1 MKLRSWSSPSPTP
14 FHPGA
19 PHAPILPRSQCPLTC
34 SEFGPSKME
43 TLFSFRM
50 VFLEVASAPPCT
62 CRISVPASKKH
73 GGLEMVRLTLH
84 KRSIEPQIMSP
95 KNTRISNG
103 NFQRSKEISNGQTWG
118 EHPTSQL
125 SAARGRPFVYGPGRQ
140 LQGVAVGPV
149 LKLAQVPT
157 NSMRMWSSANM
168 VETTPPFPLHRHPT
182 ANSDAEHLLEPP
194 LAPSCSMRS
203 VGWRNGSVWS
213 SYCRRVSRLRLWVRV
228 PSQSMCGLN
237 GIIKHDFCRIRTVR
251 SCDGRLAAWRDSA
264 DTAGTQGK
272 QVMSDCNVRG
282 SNLGTQARD
291 LLRLAL
297 PSPIF
302 PLCCVYARGRGPS
315 HLIFPRGPFCFFF
328 LSLPLP
334 HAKSDQLLLSCCCCC
349 PYPCVSAGLEKTP
362 PSQQPTPSTFFY
374 HDRTRTR
381 QTTRET

>member
-1 MKLRSWSSPSPTP
+1 
-14 FHPGA
+14 
-19 PHAPILPRSQCPLTC
+19 
-34 SEFGPSKME
+34 
-43 TLFSFRM
+43 
-50 VFLEVASAPPCT
+50 
-62 CRISVPASKKH
+62 
-73 GGLEMVRLTLH
+73 MVRLTLH

-103 NFQRSKEISNGQTWG
+103 NFQPSREISNGQTWE

-125 SAARGRPFVYGPGRQ
+125 SAPRGRPFLYGPGRQ

-194 LAPSCSMRS
+194 LALSCSMRS

-228 PSQSMCGLN
+228 PSQSMCDLN
-237 GIIKHDFCRIRTVR
+237 GIIKDDFCRIRTVR
-251 SCDGRLAAWRDSA
+251 PCDGRLAAWRDSA

-291 LLRLAL
+291 
-297 PSPIF
+297 
-302 PLCCVYARGRGPS
+302 
-315 HLIFPRGPFCFFF
+315 
-328 LSLPLP
+328 
-334 HAKSDQLLLSCCCCC
+334 
-349 PYPCVSAGLEKTP
+349 
-362 PSQQPTPSTFFY
+362 
-374 HDRTRTR
+374 
-381 QTTRET
+381 